1 MASGIQHLT
10 YAAYVTHAL
19 RLGKSLLLCTV
30 FMAAAPGAY
39 AAADEAEQARQLVE
53 RADHIRFPRE
63 SFQVDVTITNSGE
76 SSGGA
81 DVHKYRILS
90 KGNEDTLV
98 TTTEPPSERGQI
110 MLLKGRDLWVFMPDV
125 SQPIRLPLAQR
136 LTGQVANGDLARAN
150 FAGDYTPKI
159 LRKDSV
165 EGNWYWVL
173 ELTAVDHGVTY
184 DRVLY
189 WINQA
194 DNRPYKAE
202 FYTRS
207 NRLMKT
213 CFYQNFTAMQGEQRP
228 ARLLMIDNL
237 NQGNKSTL
245 DYSGM
250 TLKEL
255 PDKIFTKDY
264 LKKLQ

>member
-1 MASGIQHLT
+1 MTSGIQHRI
-10 YAAYVTHAL
+10 YAACATKTM
-19 RLGKSLLLCTV
+19 RLGKSLRLCAA
-30 FMAAAPGAY
+30 FSRAAPSAY
-39 AAADEAEQARQLVE
+39 AAADQSEHARQLLE

-76 SSGGA
+76 SSGA
-81 DVHKYRILS
+81 DVNKYRILS

-98 TTTEPPSERGQI
+98 TTTAPPSERGQI
-110 MLLKGRDLWVFMPDV
+110 MLLKGRALWVFMPDV
-125 SQPIRLPLAQR
+125 SQPIRLPLAQG

-150 FAGDYTPKI
+150 FTGDYTPKI

-194 DNRPYKAE
+194 DNRP
-202 FYTRS
+202 
-207 NRLMKT
+207 
-213 CFYQNFTAMQGEQRP
+213 
-228 ARLLMIDNL
+228 
-237 NQGNKSTL
+237 
-245 DYSGM
+245 
-250 TLKEL
+250 
-255 PDKIFTKDY
+255 
-264 LKKLQ
+264 

>member
-1 MASGIQHLT
+1 MTSGIQHRT
-10 YAAYVTHAL
+10 YAAYVTHTL
-19 RLGKSLLLCTV
+19 RFGKSLLLCTV
-30 FMAAAPGAY
+30 FMAAAPSAY
-39 AAADEAEQARQLVE
+39 AAADEAEPARQLVE

-63 SFQVDVTITNSGE
+63 SFQVAVAITNSGE
-76 SSGGA
+76 SSGA
-81 DVHKYRILS
+81 DVHKC
-90 KGNEDTLV
+90 
-98 TTTEPPSERGQI
+98 
-110 MLLKGRDLWVFMPDV
+110 RDLWVFMPDV

-213 CFYQNFTAMQGEQRP
+213 CFYQNFTPMQGAQRP

>member
-1 MASGIQHLT
+1 MTSGIQHRT
-10 YAAYVTHAL
+10 NAAYVTHTL
-19 RLGKSLLLCTV
+19 RRGKSLLLCTV
-30 FMAAAPGAY
+30 FMAAAPSAY

-53 RADHIRFPRE
+53 RAAHIRFPRE
-63 SFQVDVTITNSGE
+63 SFQVDVIIT
-76 SSGGA
+76 
-81 DVHKYRILS
+81 
-90 KGNEDTLV
+90 
-98 TTTEPPSERGQI
+98 
-110 MLLKGRDLWVFMPDV
+110 
-125 SQPIRLPLAQR
+125 
-136 LTGQVANGDLARAN
+136 NGDLARAN
-150 FAGDYTPKI
+150 FTGDYTPKI